1 MPFLAIYSRQEDVSI
16 LEYITQHQ
24 AYAHI
29 GGVMLWRQME
39 ENMGSTRT
47 WQSLKEHFLK
57 KVLPNIESYHLSCE
71 RVRAFRE
78 RKPSRSSMAPP
89 CQINGKLY
97 TLKEDKELIKRVLA
111 KVRRFPIGGV
121 LIWKR
126 ISSQG
131 SFKNGKRSWQSLKTR
146 FIKYIQPNL
155 RNYTMKEEERN
166 ILEQRP
172 FRSESSVTATTK
184 KHQQVSVS
192 TNSATTNMDAA
203 HPVDIKRPQLVTKRK
218 LHYINKNVSASPYVA
233 LDVRHSPIVSRALFR
248 DTDQPDR
255 GMNNH
260 AHSNSNEDMS
270 VGSARCVET
279 TTGVDQNYEL
289 HKGPVLKQ
297 SIGTQTFISGDL
309 CPGCYRVPDDHQ
321 TQNSVVDVPNKDID
335 LVSVLQGTEFTV
347 PVFKSIIGNRNA
359 NVLLNTRS
367 VSEPTS
373 NKHSE
378 ISHSTVED
386 RTNNVQEDVIT
397 FERQDKLNTNYLG
410 NDSIPSSF
418 HCGMNR
424 TLETFS
430 NPLFETIL
438 DMNPLNVDNCWEQI
452 TFKHTSKKFV
462 ASIKEKSCGKKNSI
476 VTRQFVEPSRD
487 SETCENIRPSRVKCN
502 TFRNRLVK
510 NCEELLKSRTELEL
524 QCSGGRVN
532 QKYLPS
538 SSPNIAEF
546 DLTQDEVLEIQASY
560 NSAQDMEDP
569 HESPIA
575 LPESP
580 IPPPKSAIPPPES
593 AIPPPESAIAPPE
606 SPIPPP
612 DSPIPPSKS
621 PIPPPELP
629 ISPEL
634 TTPHFKN
641 LSPDTSGT
649 SSSYELHHLS
659 GSDPDWLDTGNFR
672 DLQTP

>member
-1 MPFLAIYSRQEDVSI
+1 MGSPTSSPIISLVRECELSERELFSASRIYSRQEDVSI

-78 RKPSRSSMAPP
+78 SSVNHFPLPFNNTISFYERRELEDSGLLHVSAMVVQRGANPRLVSSLTP
-89 CQINGKLY
+89 LKLLHIPEEAISLLHGASLPNYFANQMDSNGKLY

-155 RNYTMKEEERN
+155 KNYTLKEEERN
-166 ILEQRP
+166 ILEQRS

-184 KHQQVSVS
+184 KNQQVSVS
-192 TNSATTNMDAA
+192 TNSATTNTDAA

-218 LHYINKNVSASPYVA
+218 LHNINKNVSASPYVA
-233 LDVRHSPIVSRALFR
+233 LDVHHSPIVSRALFR

-270 VGSARCVET
+270 VGSARCVVT

-289 HKGPVLKQ
+289 HKGPILKQ
-297 SIGTQTFISGDL
+297 SIGTQTFISGNL
-309 CPGCYRVPDDHQ
+309 CPGCFRVPDDHQ

-335 LVSVLQGTEFTV
+335 LVSVLRGTEFTV

-410 NDSIPSSF
+410 NDSFPSSF

-462 ASIKEKSCGKKNSI
+462 ASIKEKSCGKKNRI

-524 QCSGGRVN
+524 QCSGGRVS

-546 DLTQDEVLEIQASY
+546 DLTQDETLRRCLNLEEESDFSY
-560 NSAQDMEDP
+560 LS
-569 HESPIA
+569 
-575 LPESP
+575 
-580 IPPPKSAIPPPES
+580 
-593 AIPPPESAIAPPE
+593 
-606 SPIPPP
+606 
-612 DSPIPPSKS
+612 
-621 PIPPPELP
+621 
-629 ISPEL
+629 
-634 TTPHFKN
+634 
-641 LSPDTSGT
+641 LSPTTNLPS
-649 SSSYELHHLS
+649 H
-659 GSDPDWLDTGNFR
+659 
-672 DLQTP
+672 DLVRMRR